1 MTTQL
6 DDKIGFNAFGD
17 QWQDHVRLVLDT
29 IAMRPT
35 QGIPTFMLHDMQWSH
50 LETFSGNP
58 PGSYEKEPVDYY
70 SAVAAQLFPA
80 CRWRT

>member
-58 PGSYEKEPVDYY
+58 PGSYEKEPVDYC